1 MSYSLFDT
9 VGLERLRAS
18 VGQSFYFDDRK
29 VTLLNK
35 ADDFDTE
42 KRTGPVISLSSQ
54 LSQNFTI
61 NTNSAWMSNGDS
73 AQHDFQLYYTGAKGN
88 LYNVGYF
95 YRNNLPDRQ
104 DQYDQAVASF
114 IQPVKDN
121 WRIMGHVQYDLD
133 NHVAREYLL
142 GVNYES
148 CCWGVS
154 VYGRSY
160 FNDLDDVSLPDTKPK
175 RAVMAEITLKG
186 LGGLNN
192 KLSSLLENRILGFD
206 KANQSWTH

>member
-1 MSYSLFDT
+1 ML
-9 VGLERLRAS
+9 
-18 VGQSFYFDDRK
+18 
-29 VTLLNK
+29 
-35 ADDFDTE
+35 
-42 KRTGPVISLSSQ
+42 VI
-54 LSQNFTI
+54 
-61 NTNSAWMSNGDS
+61 
-73 AQHDFQLYYTGAKGN
+73 
-88 LYNVGYF
+88 F

-104 DQYDQAVASF
+104 RAYDQAVASF

-148 CCWGVS
+148 CCWGIS

-192 KLSSLLENRILGFD
+192 KLSSLLENRILVLIKLINLGHINED
-206 KANQSWTH
+206 AKI

>member
-1 MSYSLFDT
+1 ML
-9 VGLERLRAS
+9 
-18 VGQSFYFDDRK
+18 
-29 VTLLNK
+29 
-35 ADDFDTE
+35 
-42 KRTGPVISLSSQ
+42 SLSSQ
-54 LSQNFTI
+54 LSQNFTLS
-61 NTNSAWMSNGDS
+61 TNSAWMSNGDS
-73 AQHDFQLYYTGAKGN
+73 AQHDFQLYYTGQRGN

-104 DQYDQAVASF
+104 RAYDQAVASF

-148 CCWGVS
+148 CCWGIS